1 MGKFVIKTTATG
13 FKFDLK
19 AGNGQV
25 ILTSEVYT
33 TKAACENGVESVKK
47 NASDDAKY
55 ERKESSNGKPMF
67 NLKAGNGQVIGTSE
81 LYESET
87 ARDNG
92 VESVKKNASDDAKYE
107 RKESSNGKPMFNLKA
122 GNRQIIGTS
131 ELYESEAARDNG
143 IESVKKNAP
152 DAEVVEE

>member
-33 TKAACENGVESVKK
+33 TKEACLKGIESVKK
-47 NASDDAKY
+47 NASDDSKY
-55 ERKESSNGKPMF
+55 ERKVSSNGKPMF
-67 NLKAGNGQVIGTSE
+67 NLKAGNGQ
-81 LYESET
+81 
-87 ARDNG
+87 
-92 VESVKKNASDDAKYE
+92 
-107 RKESSNGKPMFNLKA
+107 
-122 GNRQIIGTS
+122 IIGTS
-131 ELYESEAARDNG
+131 ELYESEASRDNG